1 MNQPS
6 DAILGTPVQR
16 FADRRARVLAAL
28 EEGIMVLPSASLQ
41 FQSGDTGRPYR
52 PDSDLF
58 YLSGCTEPESVAV
71 LAPEAEDGPFI
82 LFVRPRDFA
91 TERWTG
97 VRLGPEEA
105 RERFGADAV
114 YPIGELEGRLESLL
128 EAGRHAHYRLG
139 ASERTD
145 AVIRSAMAFAR
156 GRGARKGTGLRILED
171 PGSILDEM
179 RLRKDPDEID
189 RIRDAAADTVE
200 GFRAGMRSARPGAG
214 EWEVQAAIDA
224 AFRSGGADGSA
235 FETIVGSGANACVL
249 HYVANDRRIQAGDL
263 VLIDAGARR
272 DMYCADITRT
282 VPAGG
287 SFTSAQQAVYEVV
300 ERARRAAVAMAR
312 VGSEASAPHA
322 AAVREITTGL
332 IGLGVLDGEVEA
344 LIQDEAYRPFFPHQ
358 TSHWLGLDVHDVGD
372 YAITDRPIA
381 LEPGMVLTIEPGLYF
396 HPELPGEDIPAE
408 LVGIGVRLEDDVL
421 VTAEG
426 PHVLTG
432 DLPTAPDEVLGLM
445 G

>member
-1 MNQPS
+1 
-6 DAILGTPVQR
+6 
-16 FADRRARVLAAL
+16 
-28 EEGIMVLPSASLQ
+28 
-41 FQSGDTGRPYR
+41 
-52 PDSDLF
+52 
-58 YLSGCTEPESVAV
+58 
-71 LAPEAEDGPFI
+71 
-82 LFVRPRDFA
+82 
-91 TERWTG
+91 
-97 VRLGPEEA
+97 
-105 RERFGADAV
+105 
-114 YPIGELEGRLESLL
+114 
-128 EAGRHAHYRLG
+128 
-139 ASERTD
+139 
-145 AVIRSAMAFAR
+145 MAFAR

-189 RIRDAAADTVE
+189 RIRAAAADTVE
-200 GFRAGMRSARPGAG
+200 GFRVGMGSARPGAG

-224 AFRSGGADGSA
+224 AFRSRGADGSA

-249 HYVANDRRIQAGDL
+249 HYVANDRRIQDGDL

-287 SFTSAQQAVYEVV
+287 RFTSPQRVVYEVV
-300 ERARRAAVAMAR
+300 ERARAAAVAMAR
-312 VGSEASAPHA
+312 VGSEAAAPHA
-322 AAVREITTGL
+322 AAVREITAGL
-332 IGLGVLDGEVEA
+332 IELGVLDGEVEE

-372 YAITDRPIA
+372 YAIADTPIP

-396 HPELPGEDIPAE
+396 HPEGPNEDIPAE

-426 PHVLTG
+426 PQVLTA
-432 DLPTAPDEVLGLM
+432 DLPTTPDAVLGLI